1 MGAGKSTIGPILA
14 NTIGWKFYDLDK
26 VIENRENKK
35 VREIFE
41 EKGEEYFRKIETDV
55 LIKLSH
61 GRNIII
67 SLGGGTLAN
76 DENLNFMKQ
85 KGKII
90 YLKLSPEEA
99 YKRLR
104 FKRDRPVLNIRNG
117 DFTKEELL
125 DKINSIYEQRKKY
138 YEKADITIDT
148 DNISVG
154 QTVDQLAKII
164 TKGLIH

>member
-26 VIENRENKK
+26 VIEKEEGKK

-41 EKGEEYFRKIETDV
+41 EKGEEYFRRTEADV
-55 LIKLSH
+55 LAKLSA
-61 GRNIII
+61 GKNIII

-76 DENLNFMKQ
+76 DENLNFIRR

-90 YLKLSPEEA
+90 YLKVSPEEA

-117 DFTKEELL
+117 EFTKEELI
-125 DKINSIYEQRKKY
+125 DRINSIYEQRKKY
-138 YEKADITIDT
+138 YEKADLTIDT
-148 DNISVG
+148 DNVSVG
-154 QTVDQLAKII
+154 QTVDHLARII
-164 TKGLIH
+164 TKGLIR